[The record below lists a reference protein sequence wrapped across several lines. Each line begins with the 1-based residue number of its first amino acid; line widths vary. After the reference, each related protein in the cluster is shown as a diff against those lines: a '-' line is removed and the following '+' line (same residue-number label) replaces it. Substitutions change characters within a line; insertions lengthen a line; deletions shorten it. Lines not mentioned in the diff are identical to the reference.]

1 MSNFLT
7 YEDRLIIAH
16 MLEEQASF
24 GEIGN
29 TIGKDR
35 TTVAK
40 EIKKYSYDK
49 KVGKP
54 GYLMILAT
62 SGQRSYN
69 IRTSIPEISG
79 HGFL

>member
-1 MSNFLT
+1 
-7 YEDRLIIAH
+7 

-54 GYLMILAT
+54 GYP
-62 SGQRSYN
+62 YN
-69 IRTSIPEISG
+69 ACMHRKTCKLKDICGKKECSPSIC
-79 HGFL
+79 L